1 MLHAIVPVKSLAL
14 AKSRLSEMLDQ
25 GERRALALAMLEDV
39 LRLLQATPVIAR
51 FGVVSRDTTVLRM
64 AHRMGADRL
73 IDHADDLNG
82 ALIQAATQ
90 YTQAGAQALL
100 VLHADLPLATPE
112 ELGRMA
118 GGLASATDITLAP
131 ARDGGTNAL
140 ACVAPHPLPFLFG
153 GRSLERHV
161 RAAHEQRL
169 TPHLVRSSGLERD
182 IDRPEDLIWLLET
195 PGETAAQRFVRQLG
209 ILERAAC
216 V

>member
-112 ELGRMA
+112 ELGRISRLRLPAMVARMRLPVLRRIRYRFCLA
-118 GGLASATDITLAP
+118 GAAWNDMF
-131 ARDGGTNAL
+131 
-140 ACVAPHPLPFLFG
+140 V
-153 GRSLERHV
+153 RH
-161 RAAHEQRL
+161 
-169 TPHLVRSSGLERD
+169 TSSGLRHIWFD
-182 IDRPEDLIWLLET
+182 QADWSVILIDPRI
-195 PGETAAQRFVRQLG
+195 
-209 ILERAAC
+209 
-216 V
+216 